1 MKNQRFRWLLVA
13 LAALCLAVGLAACGD
28 SDDDSTGSSGAETTA
43 ESTGETGGSDI
54 QAEAAA
60 LVAEDEEPPAE
71 VPEALPLKDTNI
83 PKGKTVAFLG
93 CGAAQCETYFPP
105 IQKGAEALGWTAK
118 MYQGSVEPNKQ
129 VGFLEEIV
137 KSDPDVFIA
146 CCIAPSLGKKYF
158 NQMKENGT
166 ITFMCCTAEPGTEG
180 IDKLVSLPSDKLGS
194 GEALANFALAEKGEE
209 LSTLYV
215 TTPDFEV
222 SAEYF
227 EGYENQIKKLC
238 SECSV
243 DSIEVATED
252 IGKPALTT
260 AVTGYL
266 QSHPDVNFVGAL
278 FSPLLIGVSAA
289 MDAAGIEEVS
299 LGATAND
306 ELALNAI
313 TEGKEHW
320 VAVQNFGQEFGLWGI
335 NFAVRTIQG
344 EEIGDETLTPEVLVT
359 NKNAE
364 KVLAHPEQWV
374 IPDALEQYE
383 ALWGLK

>member
-180 IDKLVSLPSDKLGS
+180 IDKLVSLPADKIGS
-194 GEALANFALAEKGEE
+194 GEALANFAVAEKGEE
-209 LSTLYV
+209 LNVLYV
-215 TTPDFEV
+215 NTPDFEV
-222 SAEYF
+222 SAEYLEGF
-227 EGYENQIKKLC
+227 EDQVAKFC
-238 SECSV
+238 PECSV

-252 IGKPALTT
+252 IGKPAITT

-266 QSHPDVNFVGAL
+266 QAHPDVNFIGTL
-278 FSPLLIGVSAA
+278 FSPLMVGVPAA
-289 MDAAGIEEVS
+289 MAAAGIEDVS
-299 LGATAND
+299 IGATAND
-306 ELALNAI
+306 ELSLKAV
-313 TEGKEHW
+313 TEGKENW

-344 EEIGDETLTPEVLVT
+344 EETGDETLTPEVLVT